1 MPLFSRK
8 SKAQKAEKAAKGG
21 KAVKDAVAAP
31 VASPPIPPPSA
42 FKSRDE
48 KKAEVTPGAQG
59 ARPSNGRFSHANSS
73 TSSPKPHRFT
83 SNGLANSSTDYFS
96 QPAGESTSTDS
107 PNRQKSKLT
116 KERGWTSPHHSADSG
131 YSSPGALFNNGS
143 GVSGGGHSPEGSVSA
158 PMLKK
163 SSLPEMTLGEELAQ
177 DPAFAKPSPI
187 ELTIANLEGN
197 PGYYPPKRPAKS
209 PGNVA
214 PPRLFERQKSQQQL
228 KEHAD
233 PIPDRRSEA
242 PTRSLQQSQ
251 GSQWDGDYQRNGPS
265 KSSVSRTNTRSIRRP
280 ASPIQE
286 HVEQSADVRWQATT
300 RDDVHTKTDPDAAIL
315 ATSPTIVTG
324 SSKPFDRR
332 RQTLTEQLEDG
343 SYFTRNDTPE
353 PGAMLSRQGYYST
366 ASDDRSDSVPSH
378 TRGRD
383 PQSYYAE
390 SERGSSPVQNRR
402 ASQGDMLNHTRQRS
416 NSTPTL
422 SMLKGLKVNKR
433 GKILDEEGDPIG
445 ELIDGDIMDCVRQ
458 KANAYGEV
466 MDEYGGVVGRVRAIP
481 RENQSPHI
489 GRSESRASSFRHT
502 FMLPANIPSLA
513 SYAQSPPPDFS
524 RQRSQTLQQDRSIE
538 RLASPPAP
546 EEPLMPF
553 ALPMLPASPTLSRV
567 ESHAS
572 EPMAIELAAEEIRV
586 PQEAYDLSEP
596 FMPPP
601 HVPARSLKRPESPAE
616 RFELQ
621 EAVAKAVR
629 EEEVV
634 KPTQADS
641 AYEQSVP
648 SEAEEEEAPVTGP
661 IPAVQEMIPVQAPVQ
676 QQEEEEEAIAP
687 PKPLQLVNAK
697 PSPALRRETVHF
709 ASSETRVE
717 PRQADSN
724 EEDTFTTFTKPTTSI
739 LRQQAEETATKP
751 QAQQQARS
759 AASRALARSVSEKFI
774 RPPMPPVPEP
784 DTGRWSPTLMA
795 YKGGDQASRDP
806 AVSNVVGAPNRS
818 KPPPLPSFPR
828 QAFTGGLPGNSP
840 FANAGGSVG
849 PLGGPPMNRRVTT
862 NGLPMGG
869 NSLGVPRPA
878 LKARF
883 STHSPLVRSPLSSH
897 GESDQHVMYADQSV
911 ADFTFPETT
920 PPESDDGHNPDS
932 VGPMD
937 NFAKFAAHSRAA
949 SVRTNASITS
959 AGTGKR
965 TYFTHAGRVT
975 VTDGELPPSAT
986 AKNSV
991 DKAVDEAKADRGA
1004 AKGKKD
1010 EKKKSKLG
1018 GMFGKKNK
1026 A

>member
-1 MPLFSRK
+1 MPFFSRK

-21 KAVKDAVAAP
+21 KAAKDTIVAPA
-31 VASPPIPPPSA
+31 ASPPIPPPSA

-48 KKAEVTPGAQG
+48 KKAEVTPGAHG

-96 QPAGESTSTDS
+96 QPSGENTSTDS

-143 GVSGGGHSPEGSVSA
+143 GAPSGGHSPEGSVSA

-163 SSLPEMTLGEELAQ
+163 SSLSEMTLGEELAQ

-228 KEHAD
+228 KELTD
-233 PIPDRRSEA
+233 PIVDRRSEA
-242 PTRSLQQSQ
+242 PTRVLQQSQ
-251 GSQWDGDYQRNGPS
+251 GSQRDGDYQRNGPS

-300 RDDVHTKTDPDAAIL
+300 RDDVHTKTDPDAATL
-315 ATSPTIVTG
+315 ATSPTTVTG
-324 SSKPFDRR
+324 SSKPLDRR

-353 PGAMLSRQGYYST
+353 PGAVLSRQGYYST

-513 SYAQSPPPDFS
+513 AYAQSPPPDFS
-524 RQRSQTLQQDRSIE
+524 RQRAHTLQQGQSIE
-538 RLASPPAP
+538 RLVSPPVP
-546 EEPLMPF
+546 EGPF
-553 ALPMLPASPTLSRV
+553 LPFTLPMLPASPTLSRV

-601 HVPARSLKRPESPAE
+601 HVPARSMKRSESPPE

-621 EAVAKAVR
+621 EAVAKAVH

-634 KPTQADS
+634 KPAQADS
-641 AYEQSVP
+641 AYEQSVQ
-648 SEAEEEEAPVTGP
+648 SEAEEVETPVAER
-661 IPAVQEMIPVQAPVQ
+661 IPAVERRIPVQAPVQ
-676 QQEEEEEAIAP
+676 QEEEEEAILP
-687 PKPLQLVNAK
+687 PKPLQPVKAT
-697 PSPALRRETVHF
+697 PTPALRRETVHF
-709 ASSETRVE
+709 ASSETRMD
-717 PRQADSN
+717 PRQADS
-724 EEDTFTTFTKPTTSI
+724 EDEDTFVTFAKPTTSI
-739 LRQQAEETATKP
+739 LRQQIEEPAAKP
-751 QAQQQARS
+751 QPQQQARS
-759 AASRALARSVSEKFI
+759 AASRALARSVSEKFV

-784 DTGRWSPTLMA
+784 DAGRWSPTLMA
-795 YKGGDQASRDP
+795 YKGGEQASRDP
-806 AVSNVVGAPNRS
+806 GVSSVSGAPNRA

-849 PLGGPPMNRRVTT
+849 PLGGPPMSRRVTT
-862 NGLPMGG
+862 NGLPMAGG
-869 NSLGVPRPA
+869 SLGVPRPA

-883 STHSPLVRSPLSSH
+883 STNTPLVRSPLSSH
-897 GESDQHVMYADQSV
+897 
-911 ADFTFPETT
+911 ETT
-920 PPESDDGHNPDS
+920 PPESDDGHNESDKIT
-932 VGPMD
+932 PMD
-937 NFAKFAAHSRAA
+937 SNYARFAAHSRAA
-949 SVRTNASITS
+949 SVRTNASVAS

-991 DKAVDEAKADRGA
+991 DKAVDEAKAEREA
-1004 AKGKKD
+1004 SKGKKD

-1026 A
+1026 T

>member
-8 SKAQKAEKAAKGG
+8 SKAQKAEKAAAKSG
-21 KAVKDAVAAP
+21 KAAKDAVVAP
-31 VASPPIPPPSA
+31 AASPPIPPPSA

-48 KKAEVTPGAQG
+48 KKAEVTPGAHG

-83 SNGLANSSTDYFS
+83 SNGLANSSNDYFS
-96 QPAGESTSTDS
+96 QPSSQNTSTDS
-107 PNRQKSKLT
+107 PNRLKSKLT
-116 KERGWTSPHHSADSG
+116 KEGGWTSPHHSADSG

-143 GVSGGGHSPEGSVSA
+143 GVPSGGHSPEGSVSA

-163 SSLPEMTLGEELAQ
+163 SSLPEMTLSEELAH

-214 PPRLFERQKSQQQL
+214 PPRLFERQKSQHQL
-228 KEHAD
+228 NEQTES
-233 PIPDRRSEA
+233 ISDRRSEA

-251 GSQWDGDYQRNGPS
+251 GSQRDGDYQRNGPS
-265 KSSVSRTNTRSIRRP
+265 KSTVSRTNTRSVRRP

-286 HVEQSADVRWQATT
+286 QVEHSADVRWQATT
-300 RDDVHTKTDPDAAIL
+300 RDDVHTKTDPDAATL
-315 ATSPTIVTG
+315 ATSPTNLTG
-324 SSKPFDRR
+324 SSKPLDRR

-343 SYFTRNDTPE
+343 SYFTRNDPPE
-353 PGAMLSRQGYYST
+353 PGAVLSRQGYYS
-366 ASDDRSDSVPSH
+366 AGSDDRSDSVPSH

-390 SERGSSPVQNRR
+390 SERGTSPVQNRR
-402 ASQGDMLNHTRQRS
+402 ASQGDMLNHARQRS

-445 ELIDGDIMDCVRQ
+445 ELVDGDIMDCVRQ

-466 MDEYGGVVGRVRAIP
+466 LDEYGGVVGRVRAIP
-481 RENQSPHI
+481 RENQSPYI
-489 GRSESRASSFRHT
+489 NRSESRASSFRHT
-502 FMLPANIPSLA
+502 FMLPAHIPSLA
-513 SYAQSPPPDFS
+513 EHAQSPPPDFS
-524 RQRSQTLQQDRSIE
+524 RHRAQTLRSGRSIE
-538 RLASPPAP
+538 RFASSPAL
-546 EEPLMPF
+546 EEPIMPF
-553 ALPMLPASPTLSRV
+553 ALPMLPASPTLSRA

-601 HVPARSLKRPESPAE
+601 HVPARSLRRSESPPE

-621 EAVAKAVR
+621 EAVARAVP
-629 EEEVV
+629 EEATA
-634 KPTQADS
+634 KPKQADS
-641 AYEQSVP
+641 AYERSEQ
-648 SEAEEEEAPVTGP
+648 SEAEDEEKPLAEPVH
-661 IPAVQEMIPVQAPVQ
+661 AVEEVTPVRAPVQ
-676 QQEEEEEAIAP
+676 EEEKEEPIMP
-687 PKPLQLVNAK
+687 PKPLQPVKAT

-709 ASSETRVE
+709 ASTETRVD
-717 PRQADSN
+717 PRQAAVE
-724 EEDTFTTFTKPTTSI
+724 EEDTFTAFAKPTTSI
-739 LRQQAEETATKP
+739 LRQQAEEPAARSQP
-751 QAQQQARS
+751 QQQARS
-759 AASRALARSVSEKFI
+759 ATSRALARSVSEKFV
-774 RPPMPPVPEP
+774 RPPMPPVPQP
-784 DTGRWSPTLMA
+784 DTGRWSPTLLA

-806 AVSNVVGAPNRS
+806 AVSNVSGAPNRLKS
-818 KPPPLPSFPR
+818 PPLPSFPR
-828 QAFTGGLPGNSP
+828 QAFTGSLPGNSP
-840 FANAGGSVG
+840 FANAGGRVG

-862 NGLPMGG
+862 NGLPMAGG
-869 NSLGVPRPA
+869 SLGVPRPA

-883 STHSPLVRSPLSSH
+883 STNTPLVRSPLSSH
-897 GESDQHVMYADQSV
+897 
-911 ADFTFPETT
+911 ETT
-920 PPESDDGHNPDS
+920 PPDSDDGHNADS
-932 VGPMD
+932 GDRIMPMESY
-937 NFAKFAAHSRAA
+937 AKFAAHSRAA

-959 AGTGKR
+959 NGTGKR

-991 DKAVDEAKADRGA
+991 DRRGQ
-1004 AKGKKD
+1004 GGERSVQREEGR
-1010 EKKKSKLG
+1010 EKEEQVG
-1018 GMFGKKNK
+1018 RYVWEEE
-1026 A
+1026 